1 MWLSQKDK
9 GFVTVQAQAR
19 EALYV
24 HVVILENEAHH
35 HTILQSMPNQ
45 TQLSPQE
52 LMDFPKWHKKN
63 LSAERK
69 HCALDNSV
77 QVPCI

>member
-9 GFVTVQAQAR
+9 VFVTVQAWAP
-19 EALYV
+19 EALFV
-24 HVVILENEAHH
+24 HVVILENKAHH

-45 TQLSPQE
+45 TQSSPQE
-52 LMDFPKWHKKN
+52 LMDFPKWHKKH

-69 HCALDNSV
+69 HYALDHSV
-77 QVPCI
+77 QIPCI